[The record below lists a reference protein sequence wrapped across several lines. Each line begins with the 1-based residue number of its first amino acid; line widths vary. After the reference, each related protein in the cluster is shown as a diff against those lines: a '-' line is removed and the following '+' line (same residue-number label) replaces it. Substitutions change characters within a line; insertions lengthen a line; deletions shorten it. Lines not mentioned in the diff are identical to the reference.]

1 MKYSPVL
8 SLDKVKAILQP
19 QFGFIAKSTG
29 EPLWLHAFSVWSVL
43 SKLAARIPRFTKHE
57 RLLMEIAAL
66 IHDIGKTRASNQQV
80 LITEKGKTKHT
91 ATKEEIKE
99 YLQPLINTT
108 VIDLTQN
115 DINVIWEFA
124 LHHYVS
130 DECLKEAQTPA
141 FDIYAE
147 VIRYADWLSSMSHL
161 DMSLINQL
169 KSDLEGICAITIF
182 GVGRFPSPTTY
193 QLLHIAIGK
202 YKNLS
207 WEPLVILDDG
217 IVFIGDIRTSLPTR
231 EEIVNDF
238 LNLMTQ
244 KSFEGHNIK
253 TTFFR
258 YEILSGKAK
267 DDPYSFLLTHKD
279 FYEDKLGDSED
290 GPVLFFRTLI
300 DLYKNANKLVKAR
313 KKLAVIDILA
323 KAGGP
328 NSIAQAKKKWNE
340 LIGAEKSW
348 TSVNDFL
355 REIFNKITLEEILH
369 QIELINNQSL
379 KEMTPTELFE
389 VLLTKAKEWFPQ
401 GEESKLKTVMSSLI
415 CMEEKTDFTKIA
427 QDALERY
434 KRYKR
439 TRKPTQSLCEQC
451 GITVPVEA
459 KESLN
464 FPSSTGFS
472 QINPRPESDA
482 PRVVCPFCVFDA
494 TILREGLSSNRTQVY
509 ARIVSRVRELWEFY
523 KDLEEFIKRLTY
535 SLKNVYE
542 IKQLKETEFTDLPL
556 PLWFEIP
563 IPKKIG
569 EIRTGIPRRTER
581 GILLPLERIK
591 DKNFKN
597 LRAQYLAFYALLN
610 LMGLETHL
618 GLEEQ
623 EGLFGEKVFG
633 HGVNWEF
640 LYYKGLV
647 LIILAR
653 CINKKVNKYVY
664 AQSLLE
670 KSPSLVL
677 SKLESAKLKPNLL
690 AKVITFLAKSGL
702 NICEMKGGMYSMK
715 ELLSDAAFFAEWI
728 PKFFWTSKDFESWR
742 KGASKYVITKPV
754 DKMLNSLLQGDDFE
768 EAFGKFLSN
777 LKDDISRDKTKPDS
791 KATVDVNDLKIFIE
805 KSKKIFSRYAN
816 LRNAN
821 ITKFIHAKNGLRS
834 ATYIFKRYENL
845 KEVIK

>member
-29 EPLWLHAFSVWSVL
+29 EPLWLHSFSVWSVL
-43 SKLAARIPRFTKHE
+43 SKLTAYIPRFTKHE

-66 IHDIGKTRASNQQV
+66 VHDIGKRRGSNQQV
-80 LITEKGKTKHT
+80 LIKEKGKTKHT
-91 ATKEEIKE
+91 ATKEEIEE
-99 YLQPLINTT
+99 YLLNTG

-115 DINVIWEFA
+115 DINTIWEFA

-130 DECLKEAQTPA
+130 NKYLKEAQTPA

-161 DMSLINQL
+161 DISLINQL

-193 QLLHIAIGK
+193 QLLDIAIEK

-217 IVFIGDIRTSLPTR
+217 IVFIGDIETPLPTR
-231 EEIVNDF
+231 EGIAKDF
-238 LNLMTQ
+238 LDLMMQ
-244 KSFEGHNIK
+244 KTFEGHNIK
-253 TTFFR
+253 NTFFR
-258 YEILSGKAK
+258 YEILSGRAK
-267 DDPYSFLLTHKD
+267 NDPYSFLLIHKD

-300 DLYKNANKLVKAR
+300 DLYKNANKLDKAR

-328 NSIAQAKKKWNE
+328 NSITQARKKWNE
-340 LIGAEKSW
+340 LIGVEKSW
-348 TSVNDFL
+348 RSVNDFL
-355 REIFNKITLEEILH
+355 RDVFDKITLKEILY
-369 QIELINNQSL
+369 QTEFVNNQPL

-389 VLLTKAKEWFPQ
+389 ILLAKAQEWFPQ
-401 GEESKLKTVMSSLI
+401 GEESKFKTVMSSLI

-434 KRYKR
+434 KKYKR
-439 TRKPTQSLCEQC
+439 TRRPNQSLCEQC
-451 GITVPVEA
+451 GIPVPVEA
-459 KESLN
+459 RESLN

-494 TILREGLSSNRTQVY
+494 TILRRGISSNWTQVY
-509 ARIVSRVRELWEFY
+509 ARIISRVPELWQLY
-523 KDLEEFIKRLTY
+523 KNLEEFIKRLTF

-542 IKQLKETEFTDLPL
+542 IKQLRETEFTDLPL
-556 PLWFEIP
+556 PPCFEIP
-563 IPKKIG
+563 IPKNIG
-569 EIRTGIPRRTER
+569 EIRTGIPRHTER
-581 GILLPLERIK
+581 GILFPLERIK
-591 DKNFKN
+591 DRNFKN
-597 LRAQYLAFYALLN
+597 LRAKYLAFYAILN

-633 HGVNWEF
+633 HGVNWES

-647 LIILAR
+647 IIILAR
-653 CINKKVNKYVY
+653 YINKKMNKYVY

-677 SKLESAKLKPNLL
+677 SKLESAKLKPSLL
-690 AKVITFLAKSGL
+690 DKVINFLAKSGL
-702 NICEMKGGMYSMK
+702 NICEMKGGGYSMK

-742 KGASKYVITKPV
+742 KGTPKYVITKPV
-754 DKMLNSLLQGDDFE
+754 DKMLNPLLQGDDFE
-768 EAFGKFLSN
+768 QAFGNFLSG
-777 LKDDISRDKTKPDS
+777 LKDDISGDKTKPNS
-791 KATVDVNDLKIFIE
+791 KATVDVHDLKTFVE
-805 KSKKIFSRYAN
+805 KSKQIFKRYAD
-816 LRNAN
+816 LRNTN
-821 ITKFIHAKNGLRS
+821 VSKFIHAKNGLRS
-834 ATYIFKRYENL
+834 AIYILKKYENL